1 MPYSIETK
9 VGEFLDNSKTNQI
22 IEKHIPGLN
31 KHPQIAM
38 ARGFALVTAAKYSG
52 GLISK
57 KALEDIDSELRALVD

>member
-9 VGEFLDNSKTNQI
+9 VGELLDNSKTNQI